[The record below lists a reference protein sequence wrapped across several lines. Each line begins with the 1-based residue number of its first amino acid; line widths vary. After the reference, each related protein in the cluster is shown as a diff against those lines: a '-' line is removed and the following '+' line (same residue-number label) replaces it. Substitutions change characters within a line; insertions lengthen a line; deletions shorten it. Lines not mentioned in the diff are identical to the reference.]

1 MWLAQLEVAFLY
13 MVQRGARGC
22 LPNFQTVTII
32 VTSAIT
38 TTFSPLW
45 TVVQGFVIMELTF
58 LNLELIKL
66 DG

>member
-13 MVQRGARGC
+13 VVQRGACGC

-32 VTSAIT
+32 VTSIT

-66 DG
+66 DR